1 MKFDVGTDTL
11 DEIMIFTD
19 SKFKS
24 SKLNQKQTKD
34 HVFMLAISHSSKL
47 QSIVILSTFQMR
59 YIAIR
64 KAKKKEV

>member
-24 SKLNQKQTKD
+24 SKLNQKQTKYHD
-34 HVFMLAISHSSKL
+34 FMLAISHSSKL

-59 YIAIR
+59 YIVIR